1 MGKIKSPNVE
11 TNESVDSIQLRSH
24 SVDDN
29 LYKKR
34 DSNVAEESFPKRKIT
49 DVHNVPYSKK
59 KSIVD
64 NILQNRLF
72 GSGAAK
78 IEEVEDDPSQVV
90 NFLMLYQDYR
100 TWARKWHPM
109 RGSLQRR
116 LLAVNRQPTLILA
129 TKAAHTC

>member
-1 MGKIKSPNVE
+1 MCKIKSPNAE

-29 LYKKR
+29 SYKKR
-34 DSNVAEESFPKRKIT
+34 DSNVAEESFPKRKTT
-49 DVHNVPYSKK
+49 DVHNVPYFKK

-78 IEEVEDDPSQVV
+78 IEEVEDNPSQVV

-100 TWARKWHPM
+100 TWAR
-109 RGSLQRR
+109 
-116 LLAVNRQPTLILA
+116 
-129 TKAAHTC
+129 